1 MAGKAVLNRG
11 MIKRIG
17 NGASTHIWHD
27 RWIPLHFDARP
38 ITLAEGQD
46 VSLVSEL
53 LTEEGQWNEQL
64 IRDIF
69 VPVDAE
75 AIMRILVCLQ
85 DDDWWAWEPKKHG
98 DYMVK
103 SAYRKLVSMA
113 QGETVGT
120 GGSGD
125 ETWSKVWKMIVPPKV
140 KVFWWRVLHEFLPA
154 KEILNRRHIDP
165 TAFCERCGAERE
177 SINHALIEC
186 TVAKIFWQQIKQL
199 TGAKLPHLHHAT
211 WASDLMRDEVCN
223 EKNRSIFIIG
233 MYSLWTQRNRRRHGE
248 AELPIVKTVQWCVD
262 TAMDFWQICR
272 PSRQAVAKRPAPSWS
287 PPPEGWLKCNVDGA
301 FYSGL
306 GEGATG
312 AVMRDVSG
320 TFLGGRAA
328 WYRHGLDALTM
339 EALACR
345 DGAVF
350 AQEKGV
356 QNLIIETD
364 SQELLKLWGAG
375 VHQRSRIA
383 PIVRETRDITMHFS
397 EFKLLYASR
406 CCNRVAHTLA
416 KQVSGDTRLG
426 EWQHA
431 PSCVVDLLTV
441 DCNPDEP

>member
-1 MAGKAVLNRG
+1 
-11 MIKRIG
+11 
-17 NGASTHIWHD
+17 
-27 RWIPLHFDARP
+27 
-38 ITLAEGQD
+38 
-46 VSLVSEL
+46 
-53 LTEEGQWNEQL
+53 
-64 IRDIF
+64 
-69 VPVDAE
+69 
-75 AIMRILVCLQ
+75 
-85 DDDWWAWEPKKHG
+85 
-98 DYMVK
+98 
-103 SAYRKLVSMA
+103 
-113 QGETVGT
+113 
-120 GGSGD
+120 
-125 ETWSKVWKMIVPPKV
+125 
-140 KVFWWRVLHEFLPA
+140 
-154 KEILNRRHIDP
+154 
-165 TAFCERCGAERE
+165 
-177 SINHALIEC
+177 
-186 TVAKIFWQQIKQL
+186 
-199 TGAKLPHLHHAT
+199 
-211 WASDLMRDEVCN
+211 
-223 EKNRSIFIIG
+223 
-233 MYSLWTQRNRRRHGE
+233 
-248 AELPIVKTVQWCVD
+248 
-262 TAMDFWQICR
+262 
-272 PSRQAVAKRPAPSWS
+272 
-287 PPPEGWLKCNVDGA
+287 VDGA

-312 AVMRDVSG
+312 AVLRDVSG

-383 PIVRETRDITMHFS
+383 PIIRETQDITMHFS

-441 DCNPDEP
+441 DCIPDEP